1 MKNFRLV
8 ILDYASR
15 QTGNGLVKQLLGD
28 ILTMKQYNF
37 QRTNP
42 DYIVT
47 DKHDMIGTHYLVYD
61 TTDIYAPQLIFALRT
76 TFESRCKKHSVKTPF
91 QDLLPT
97 LSSEISDKYHQ
108 FAAQYPSIV
117 DCNSWC
123 VDANFS
129 QKTSGL
135 RLSDIGYVMVYLHL
149 YRMGYNHFV
158 GCTNEKYRASRW
170 LENVGSFQKGIV
182 FVHPVVPDPHMVILL
197 NEFNRAYLSKVF
209 HEYRSLFE
217 QMVDVS
223 DSTVARPMSETI
235 REAITPQESSHDIMS
250 AA

>member
-15 QTGNGLVKQLLGD
+15 QIENGLVKQLLGD
-28 ILTMKQYNF
+28 ILTMKQFNF

-61 TTDIYAPQLIFALRT
+61 TTEMYSPRLIFALRT
-76 TFESRCKKHSVKTPF
+76 TFESRCKKHSVRTPI
-91 QDLLPT
+91 QDLLPS
-97 LSSEISDKYHQ
+97 LSAEISDKYHQ
-108 FAAQYPSIV
+108 FVAQYPSIV

-135 RLSDIGYVMVYLHL
+135 RLSDIGYAMVYLHM
-149 YRMGYNHFV
+149 YRMGYDHLV

-170 LENVGSFQKGIV
+170 LENVGSFQRGLE
-182 FVHPVVPDPHMVILL
+182 FVHPVVPDPHMIILL
-197 NEFNRAYLSKVF
+197 KEFNRKYLSKVVL
-209 HEYRSLFE
+209 EYQGLFE
-217 QMVDVS
+217 QLVDVS
-223 DSTVARPMSETI
+223 DPLITRPMSETI
-235 REAITPQESSHDIMS
+235 KDATLSQDSNSDIVS